1 MKKKQIKNY
10 LKIGILLFGII
21 TTMTN
26 CQKEDLFNTQT
37 LQQTSQKQNKAIT
50 SFQNNF
56 SLDNFKDDFVR
67 NNLIIKWDEFIVTEN
82 PDSSFTYEF
91 LTNLNAT
98 VSFNNPKNNLNSK
111 YKLIVTV
118 SENKNI
124 DFEIVKFLGK
134 NKNLLKD
141 IGLKYLNG
149 FNGATYHYNLN
160 GDLIKSEGF
169 NKGKFVNTMK
179 NKSASLNNV
188 AEKAPVE
195 EGWVLVLTE
204 RYTDWFFNLGTSY
217 AYSTSHLESRSLEY
231 VYIGSSSGNYNTDS
245 VAHEHYPHTPSPS
258 IPVDIHLDEI
268 IADSTFLASKANC
281 ALKLLQENIQFN
293 KILDSLMPKDSD
305 YSMLLTIG
313 DPTGNATGSTDSNT
327 DPNKQDITVTIDEW
341 HAQNNSIVSVALTIL
356 HEAVHARLIEKVKS
370 LGGLA
375 NLNEF
380 AYLDSEMEKL
390 AAYYNKYDALNN
402 PAHHE
407 FIWDNYVDIIANGVE
422 SFHKLFPE
430 DYISFHNNMIGTD
443 GYNKN
448 TFYELAAKGSLQ
460 ETSYFKN
467 LTEAEQEII
476 SNFATTLKSNA
487 KKITDTINCN

>member
-1 MKKKQIKNY
+1 MRKIKNY
-10 LKIGILLFGII
+10 LKTGILLIGIL

-37 LQQTSQKQNKAIT
+37 LQQTSKKQNQAIT

-82 PDSSFTYEF
+82 PDSSLSYEF

-98 VSFNNPKNNLNSK
+98 VSFKNPKNNLNSK
-111 YKLIVTV
+111 YKLIVTI
-118 SENKNI
+118 SENNYI

-169 NKGKFVNTMK
+169 DKGKFVNTMK

-188 AEKAPVE
+188 AERAPVE

-204 RYTDWFFNLGTSY
+204 RYTDWFFNRGTDY

-231 VYIGSSSGNYNTDS
+231 VYIGSSSGNYNADN

-258 IPVDIHLDEI
+258 VPVDIHLDEI

-281 ALKLLQENIQFN
+281 ALKLLQENTDFQS
-293 KILDSLMPKDSD
+293 ILDSLIPKNSSYDV
-305 YSMLLTIG
+305 LLLVADIPGT
-313 DPTGNATGSTDSNT
+313 PTGSTDPDT
-327 DPNKQDITVTIDEW
+327 DPNIKTITITIDEF
-341 HAQNNSIVSVALTIL
+341 HAENSSIVSVALTIL
-356 HEAVHARLIEKVKS
+356 HESVHARLLEKVKS
-370 LGGLA
+370 LGGLN
-375 NLNEF
+375 NLAEF
-380 AYLDSEMEKL
+380 AYLDSEMEQL
-390 AAYYNKYDALNN
+390 AAYYNKYDSDNL
-402 PAHHE
+402 AHHD
-407 FIWDNYVDIIANGVE
+407 FIWDNYVDKLAHGVE
-422 SFHKLFPE
+422 QFHKLYPE
-430 DYISFHNNMIGTD
+430 DYTIFHNYMNGIY
-443 GYNKN
+443 GYNKT
-448 TFYELAAKGSLQ
+448 TFYEKAVKGGLQ
-460 ETSYFKN
+460 ETSYFKA
-467 LTEAEQEII
+467 LDSTDQIII
-476 SNFATTLKSNA
+476 SNMSTDLKTLA
-487 KKITDTINCN
+487 KKITDQINCE